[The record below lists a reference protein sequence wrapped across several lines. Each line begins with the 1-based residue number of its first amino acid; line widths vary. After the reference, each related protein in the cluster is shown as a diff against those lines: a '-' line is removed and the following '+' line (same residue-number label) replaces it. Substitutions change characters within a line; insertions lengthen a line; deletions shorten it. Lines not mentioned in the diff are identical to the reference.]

1 MKSLKKG
8 NSNKSEDGINFFK
21 PRLLT
26 SVFAATLV
34 VTTTLTGYSQNNQN
48 NDGNQ
53 QYDNQQ
59 QYNNQQS
66 YGNRQSAP
74 VQQSIAPMVAQYSE
88 DVRNNILVAT
98 QYPDILQKLAQIREN
113 TSRSF
118 QETIQGYSQRKQNWF
133 YEVSRYPDLMH
144 DLATSPRKQ
153 SKEQIEGLA
162 ANIPN
167 ASNDLKEAAWKL
179 YNNHHSDLVTVD
191 NLNQQ
196 AMNAFE
202 DMVNP
207 LNSDAQHAFKSLQ
220 DMPDVLSILNE
231 HSDLTARLGQDFKND
246 PDGTRQ
252 DLAKLHDEQEA
263 ENKQDFADY
272 QSNLS
277 QDPQAQQEYNQ
288 AQQQY
293 ASANKGYNYPAP
305 TGDKIVNIYNN
316 PYPYWFGYPSWYGS
330 AMWYPGAYGFGGGL
344 YYGMGLYGFPS
355 LGFSNWFF
363 GGAYRYYPHLYR
375 TYDRYYRSNYL
386 SGRRYISPRTNGFV
400 GAAGRHYNPAA
411 GYVRSRNYSSP
422 GRSYN
427 PGLSRGY
434 NQSRVPSQGF
444 RSVPR
449 QSFGNR
455 TYSGSG
461 FRSPSTGGG
470 FSRGGGFSGGGFSR
484 GGMRGGGRR

>member
-1 MKSLKKG
+1 MKPLEKG
-8 NSNKSEDGINFFK
+8 IFGKAGDRVYTFR

-26 SVFAATLV
+26 SVFAATILI
-34 VTTTLTGYSQNNQN
+34 TTSIAGYSQNYPNS
-48 NDGNQ
+48 DGNP
-53 QYDNQQ
+53 QYSNQQ
-59 QYNNQQS
+59 QYNDQQPV
-66 YGNRQSAP
+66 P
-74 VQQSIAPMVAQYSE
+74 VQQSIAPMVAQYND

-98 QYPDILQKLAQIREN
+98 QYPDVLQKLAQIREN

-118 QETIQGYSQRKQNWF
+118 QETIQGYSQSKQNWF

-144 DLATSPRKQ
+144 DLATLPRKQ

-162 ANIPN
+162 ANVPN
-167 ASNDLKEAAWKL
+167 ASGDLKEAAWKL
-179 YNNHHSDLVTVD
+179 YNNHHNDLVTVD
-191 NLNQQ
+191 TLNQQ

-220 DMPDVLSILNE
+220 DMPDVLSILND
-231 HSDLTARLGQDFKND
+231 HSDLTARLGQEFRND

-252 DLAKLHDEQEA
+252 ELAELHDKQEA
-263 ENKQDFADY
+263 ENKQDFANY
-272 QSNLS
+272 QNNLS
-277 QDPQAQQEYNQ
+277 QDPQTQQEYNQ

-293 ASANKGYNYPAP
+293 ASANKGYSYPAP

-330 AMWYPGAYGFGGGL
+330 AMWYPGAYGLGGGL

-386 SGRRYISPRTNGFV
+386 SGRRYISPRSNGFV
-400 GAAGRHYNPAA
+400 GAASRHYNPTP
-411 GYVRSRNYSSP
+411 GYARSRYYSSP

-427 PGLSRGY
+427 SDLNRGY

-449 QSFGNR
+449 QSYGSR
-455 TYSGSG
+455 SYSGSSY
-461 FRSPSTGGG
+461 RSPSTGGG
-470 FSRGGGFSGGGFSR
+470 FSRGGGGFSGGGFSR